1 MAAEPLAPSAEPIS
15 AEPMLRRV
23 AVWLGWLSL
32 LATLALLSPGIVA
45 TPNAGAPALEAPLQ
59 SR

>member
-1 MAAEPLAPSAEPIS
+1 MAAELLTPS

-45 TPNAGAPALEAPLQ
+45 TANSTAPALETPLQ